1 MKNQNQN
8 QNEMINEVVALIVSS
23 YGCNEL
29 EVRNLIDI
37 TTNMSRGAKYASI
50 KEYCSN
56 KSNATELANH
66 NIILNFSYENM
77 QKDDK
82 EILRTFDVN
91 VIDVN
96 KFNYDNID
104 MNGKDIN
111 TFKNEVRSLLSEVLE
126 ELRNP
131 VKKDRVNNDR
141 WLNSML
147 VFNTETKKLSLIGES
162 VKKSVII
169 EGEFKKQKSVPKT
182 IAKKI
187 VKKQANL
194 RSEKYRRFA
203 INNLNF
209 VNLQGESLEIQ

>member
-8 QNEMINEVVALIVSS
+8 QNPMFNELVALIVSS

-29 EVRNLIDI
+29 EVINLIDI
-37 TTNMSRGAKYASI
+37 TTNMSRGAKFASI
-50 KEYCSN
+50 KEYSSD
-56 KSNATELANH
+56 KSEHSELANH

-77 QKDDK
+77 KKDDK

-104 MNGKDIN
+104 LNGKDLT
-111 TFKNEVRSLLSEVLE
+111 TFKNEVRSLLAEVLE

-131 VKKDRVNNDR
+131 IKKNRVNNDIY
-141 WLNSML
+141 LNDML
-147 VFNTETKKLSLIGES
+147 VFNTKTERLSIIGEG
-162 VKKSVII
+162 VKKSVIV

-182 IAKKI
+182 IAKKL

-194 RSEKYRRFA
+194 RSDKFRRYA
-203 INNLNF
+203 IDNLSI
-209 VNLQGESLEIQ
+209 VKLQGETLEIQ